1 MVKTVVVP
9 TATVSL
15 DYFAQLSNRGIAET
29 PNMSL
34 NCIKRLTLSGPY
46 DELNHKNISFFLLTQ
61 PVSLRKGCSV
71 RLRAILYQRSK
82 KKVLTKSIF
91 CVNYDRK

>member
-34 NCIKRLTLSGPY
+34 NCIEVSAPTWDESYAWPSGNGIVFKCFLTLVTLQGLSWLSN
-46 DELNHKNISFFLLTQ
+46 DLCILELFRYSH
-61 PVSLRKGCSV
+61 
-71 RLRAILYQRSK
+71 
-82 KKVLTKSIF
+82 
-91 CVNYDRK
+91 